1 MTKWKEVLNVEKK
14 RFNTN
19 IREDKLI
26 ALKRLAELENMG
38 ANDMIEKLV
47 DEYIEKNNKSLQ
59 APISLD
65 TKLEPKIITEL
76 RREGLVLNDYKVLMI
91 KKTRYIYKPEHFE
104 ECGIYNEEVVEIDLE
119 DTATGNLYFVG
130 YTWLKTVDG
139 DKIEGL
145 YFLDTTKQYGN
156 DSVLSGMNYVYNEK
170 FDSEKEIFIDGAKI
184 KWIETSE
191 YPNYRLEKVLVYTL

>member
-1 MTKWKEVLNVEKK
+1 MEKK

>member
-1 MTKWKEVLNVEKK
+1 MEKK

-26 ALKRLAELENMG
+26 ALKRLSELENMG

-59 APISLD
+59 VPMNLD
-65 TKLEPKIITEL
+65 TKLEQQILIAL
-76 RREGLVLNDYKVLMI
+76 RREGLVLSDYKVLMI
-91 KKTRYIYKPEHFE
+91 KKTRYIYKPEHFK

-119 DTATGNLYFVG
+119 DTATGTLYFVA
-130 YTWLKTVDG
+130 YTLLKTVDG
-139 DKIEGL
+139 DKLEGL
-145 YFLDTTKQYGN
+145 HFIDTTSRYGKE
-156 DSVLSGMNYVYNEK
+156 STLSGMNYVYNEK
-170 FDSEKEIFIDGAKI
+170 FDFEKEIFIDGVKI

-191 YPNYRLEKVLVYTL
+191 YPNYRLEKVLLYTL

>member
-1 MTKWKEVLNVEKK
+1 MEKK

-19 IREDKLI
+19 MREDKLI
-26 ALKRLAELENMG
+26 ALKEIAQKEGIG
-38 ANDMIEKLV
+38 ANDLIEKLV
-47 DEYIEKNNKSLQ
+47 DGYIEKNNKNLQ
-59 APISLD
+59 VPISLD

-104 ECGIYNEEVVEIDLE
+104 QCGIYNEEVVEIDLE

-170 FDSEKEIFIDGAKI
+170 FDFEKEIFIDGAKI

-191 YPNYRLEKVLVYTL
+191 YPNYRLEKVLLYTL

>member
-1 MTKWKEVLNVEKK
+1 MEKK

-26 ALKRLAELENMG
+26 ALKDIAQKEGIG

-47 DEYIEKNNKSLQ
+47 DGYIEKNNKSLQ
-59 APISLD
+59 VPISLD

-91 KKTRYIYKPEHFE
+91 KKTRYIYKPEHFQ

-119 DTATGNLYFVG
+119 DIATGTLYFVG
-130 YTWLKTVDG
+130 YNLLKRVEG
-139 DKIEGL
+139 DEIEGL
-145 YFLDTTKQYGN
+145 HFINTTKTYGK
-156 DSVLSGMNYVYNEK
+156 DSVFRGMEYVYNEK
-170 FDSEKEIFIDGAKI
+170 YDFEKEIFINGTKI

-191 YPNYRLEKVLVYTL
+191 YPNYRLEKILLYTL

>member
-1 MTKWKEVLNVEKK
+1 MEKK

-59 APISLD
+59 VPISLD

-76 RREGLVLNDYKVLMI
+76 RREGLVLNEYKVMMI

-119 DTATGNLYFVG
+119 DTVTGTLYFVA
-130 YTWLKTVDG
+130 YTLLKTVDG
-139 DKIEGL
+139 DKLEDL
-145 YFLDTTKQYGN
+145 YFINKTQRYGK
-156 DSVLSGMNYVYNEK
+156 DSAFRSMDYVYNEK
-170 FDSEKEIFIDGAKI
+170 YDFEKEIFIDGAKI

-191 YPNYRLEKVLVYTL
+191 YPNYRLERVLVYTL